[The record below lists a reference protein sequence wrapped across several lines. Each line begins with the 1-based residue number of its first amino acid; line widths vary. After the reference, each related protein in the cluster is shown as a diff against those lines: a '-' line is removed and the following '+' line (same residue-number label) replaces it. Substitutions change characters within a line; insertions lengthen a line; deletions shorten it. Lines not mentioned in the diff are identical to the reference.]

1 LEKNQPC
8 SLSSEIRNRTESGKT
23 KMATSAKNSEE
34 QPMQIEASER
44 QSPGPDSTVPAQ
56 NEDEEESIASEAADE
71 ELENDQDIWEA
82 EKAGEGYFVPIYIW
96 CASIIFPLCA
106 GSFGPMASA
115 FGVCALAGSWR
126 VDNVTKAA
134 DNMLVGTEIKDP
146 KW

>member
-1 LEKNQPC
+1 
-8 SLSSEIRNRTESGKT
+8 
-23 KMATSAKNSEE
+23 
-34 QPMQIEASER
+34 MQIEASEP
-44 QSPGPDSTVPAQ
+44 QSPSPDSTVPAQ
-56 NEDEEESIASEAADE
+56 NEDEEKSIASDAADE

-115 FGVCALAGSWR
+115 FGVCAMAGSWR

>member
-1 LEKNQPC
+1 
-8 SLSSEIRNRTESGKT
+8 
-23 KMATSAKNSEE
+23 MATSAKNSEE
-34 QPMQIEASER
+34 QAIQIEASKS

-56 NEDEEESIASEAADE
+56 NDDEEKSIANEAADE
-71 ELENDQDIWEA
+71 EQSENDQDIWEA

-126 VDNVTKAA
+126 IDDVTKAT
-134 DNMLVGTEIKDP
+134 DNMLVGAEIKDP

>member
-1 LEKNQPC
+1 
-8 SLSSEIRNRTESGKT
+8 
-23 KMATSAKNSEE
+23 MAASAKNSEE
-34 QPMQIEASER
+34 QDIQIEASES
-44 QSPGPDSTVPAQ
+44 QSPDPDSTVPAQ
-56 NEDEEESIASEAADE
+56 NEDEEKSIANEAADE
-71 ELENDQDIWEA
+71 EELKNDQDIWEA
-82 EKAGEGYFVPIYIW
+82 EKAGDGYFVPIYIW

-126 VDNVTKAA
+126 VDNVTKAT